1 MIRKMPLVFTIT
13 ALLTALSCVV
23 VHHALA
29 QDLQEE
35 FNIAKRKLIHTG
47 KSKYFIL
54 EPGFQVVLKSRKVKM
69 TTTVLNETKEI
80 NGIVTRVVEEKEEE
94 NGKLT
99 EITRNFFAIDQE
111 TGDVF
116 YFGEEVDFYKQGK
129 IVDHGGSWE
138 AYKNSSKPGMLM
150 PGNPKVGMR
159 YYQEFAPGVAM
170 DWAEVLS
177 ISETVKTPHGELKNC
192 LKTLDSSTI
201 KVMKEYKTF
210 APGIGLV
217 EFEGMKLISYG
228 YIKEKKSSK

>member
-1 MIRKMPLVFTIT
+1 MIRKMHLVVIIT
-13 ALLTALSCVV
+13 AVLTALSCVV
-23 VHHALA
+23 VHHVLA
-29 QDLQEE
+29 QDVQDE
-35 FNIAKRKLIHTG
+35 FNIAKRKLTHTG

-54 EPGFQVVLKSRKVKM
+54 EPGFQVVLKSSKAKM
-69 TTTVLNETKEI
+69 ITTVLDETKEI

-111 TGDVF
+111 NGDIF
-116 YFGEEVDFYKQGK
+116 YFGEDVDVYNQGK

-138 AYKNSSKPGMLM
+138 AYEKSNKPGLM
-150 PGNPKVGMR
+150 IPGNPKVGMK
-159 YYQEFAPGVAM
+159 YYQELAPGVAM

-201 KVMKEYKTF
+201 KPMKEYKTF
-210 APGIGLV
+210 EPGIGLV

-228 YIKEKKSSK
+228 YIKGKRPPK

>member
-1 MIRKMPLVFTIT
+1 MIRKMHLVFTIT
-13 ALLTALSCVV
+13 ALLTTLSCVV
-23 VHHALA
+23 VHHVLA

-35 FNIAKRKLIHTG
+35 FNIGKRKLTHTG

-54 EPGFQVVLKSRKVKM
+54 EPGFQVVLKSSKVKM
-69 TTTVLNETKEI
+69 ITTVFDETKEI
-80 NGIVTRVVEEKEEE
+80 NGIVIRVVEEKEEE

-116 YFGEEVDFYKQGK
+116 YFGEEVDVYKQGK
-129 IVDHGGSWE
+129 IVDHGGSWK
-138 AYKNSSKPGMLM
+138 AYEKSNKPGLLL
-150 PGNPKVGMR
+150 PGNPKVGMK

-177 ISETVKTPHGELKNC
+177 ISEMVRTPYGELKNC
-192 LKTLDSSTI
+192 LKILDSSTI
-201 KVMKEYKTF
+201 KEMKEYKTF

-228 YIKEKKSSK
+228 YIKGKRLPK

>member
-1 MIRKMPLVFTIT
+1 MIRKMHLILIIT

-23 VHHALA
+23 VHQVLA

-35 FNIAKRKLIHTG
+35 FNITKRKLTHTG

-69 TTTVLNETKEI
+69 ITTVLDETKEI

-99 EITRNFFAIDQE
+99 EITRNFFAIDKE
-111 TGDVF
+111 TGDIF
-116 YFGEEVDFYKQGK
+116 YFGEEVDVYKQGK

-138 AYKNSSKPGMLM
+138 AYKSSNKPGLM
-150 PGNPKVGMR
+150 IQGNRNVGMK

-192 LKTLDSSTI
+192 LKTMDSSKI
-201 KVMKEYKTF
+201 KEMKEHKTF

-228 YIKEKKSSK
+228 YIKEKAAMK